1 MSAIT
6 LEATTSTP
14 KVLFDPERSLLE
26 LSGESYPENA
36 LAFYHPLLE
45 AVTEHLQQPGAALTI
60 DLRLRYLNTSSVRAL
75 MELFDL
81 AEESYREGGD
91 LRVVWFHDQDDDRS
105 LDVAEEFR
113 EDLTLPFDIVAID
126 AESRHAG

>member
-1 MSAIT
+1 MSIIA

-14 KVLFDPERSLLE
+14 KVLFDPERFLLE

-36 LAFYHPLLE
+36 LAFYQPLLD
-45 AVTEHLQQPGAALTI
+45 AVAKHLQPAGATLTI

-81 AEESYREGGD
+81 AEEAYQNGSPVRII
-91 LRVVWFHDQDDDRS
+91 WFHDQDDDRS
-105 LDVAEEFR
+105 MDVAEEFR
-113 EDLTLPFDIVAID
+113 EDLTLPFEIVATGAD
-126 AESRHAG
+126 SHHV